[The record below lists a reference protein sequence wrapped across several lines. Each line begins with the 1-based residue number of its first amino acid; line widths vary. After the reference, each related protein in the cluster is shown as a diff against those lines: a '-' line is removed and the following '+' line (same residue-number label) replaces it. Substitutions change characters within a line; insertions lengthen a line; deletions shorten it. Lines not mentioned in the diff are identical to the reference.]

1 MKLNRKWLN
10 EEFVDLSGVPD
21 REFVE
26 TMTIAGQKV
35 ETYERLDA
43 ELRNVVVGR
52 VVSITRH
59 TNSDHMWVC
68 QIDVGAGEPVQIVTG
83 AQNVHEGDLVPV
95 AQHNSWLPGGVH
107 ITKGKLRGEVSNGML
122 CSLKELGLTLN
133 DFPYAI
139 EDGIWILQEDCKPG
153 DDINT
158 VIGNDDTVVDFEITN
173 NRPDCYSILGLAR
186 EAAAAFNKPMRHH
199 DPVVRGGAAGEL
211 SELLEVEVP
220 AEDLCRRYTARM
232 VRNVK
237 IAPSPKWLR
246 QRLRANGV
254 RPINNIVDITNYVM
268 LEYGQPMHAFDY
280 RYVGS
285 GKIIVRRSEPG
296 ETLTTL
302 DGNVRTLTPGMLVIA
317 DETKPIGL
325 AGIMGG
331 ENSEIMDDTV
341 DVVFE
346 SANFNG
352 TSIRQTALALGMRT
366 EASGK
371 FEKNIDP
378 LLTLPA
384 VDRACE
390 LVELLGAGEVMD
402 GVIDVLNDIPEPR
415 TIELE
420 PDRIN
425 ALLGTDISEADMVEY
440 LRRLEIPVEGHDI
453 RVPSWRP
460 DLVGMADI
468 AEEVGRLFGYNNIP
482 TTTFRGAATEGGYT
496 EAMKLENRAGSLC
509 RSLGYSE
516 ILTYSFVSPSIFDQ
530 IRLPEDSS
538 LRNAMRIQNPLG
550 EDASIMRTVA
560 LPSMLAILARNN
572 AYHNDAVKLYELAK
586 VYLPKP
592 GQTLPDEPKHLVLG
606 TYGEHE
612 DFFKM
617 KGEIEAF
624 LRGMNVPE
632 ARYTA
637 EKHDPTFHPGRCA
650 RVSVGGVDLGCF
662 GQIHPLV
669 ARSYGI
675 DGEIF
680 AAELNFTALLSLQLP
695 EKTYTPLP
703 KYPAVTR
710 DIAVVCGEAVT
721 VAALSDCIR
730 AAGGK
735 LLRSVELFDIY
746 RGKGIASGSKSA
758 AFRLTLRADDRT
770 LTDADSDG
778 VVSAVLAALEKELNA
793 KLR

>member
-440 LRRLEIPVEGHDI
+440 LRRLEIPVEGHEI

-710 DIAVVCGEAVT
+710 DIAVVCDEAVT

-778 VVSAVLAALEKELNA
+778 VVSTVLAALEKELNA